1 MVYYTHTPDLFHI
14 SGLTSYSFTV
24 RIDVN
29 MSADLEKEQEHNCP
43 PNDDVVHLISS
54 TGYGK
59 SSKELIDLM
68 SQLRALG
75 YVAAN
80 SETPSVTDAIL

>member
-1 MVYYTHTPDLFHI
+1 MVNYTYTPDLFHI
-14 SGLTSYSFTV
+14 SVLTSYSSTV
-24 RIDVN
+24 RIDVD
-29 MSADLEKEQEHNCP
+29 MSTDLEKEQEHDCP
-43 PNDDVVHLISS
+43 PNDSDAVHLISS

-80 SETPSVTDAIL
+80 SETPQ